1 MNQKN
6 PFLDIYTDIWE
17 LGLVSKPN
25 LDMDVLNKCLLNL
38 RKCLN
43 NVVIIVLEFSGKNLL
58 HLK

>member
-6 PFLDIYTDIWE
+6 PFLDIYIDIWE